1 MKELQDRIVAY
12 VTASNGLISLEKLL
26 SVTSAKG
33 FLEDQ
38 VLQALERIGKK
49 LKSTVRGGV
58 VYYQVAPAPKAPTD
72 HLAWVNAHYPRP
84 AKCEHSISYTECE
97 HCMPFP
103 SISYAHLFL
112 KTKEER
118 DLFISEMKGRPMMYN
133 KKRYGN

>member
-1 MKELQDRIVAY
+1 MNPLQDRLIAY
-12 VTASNGLISLEKLL
+12 ITASQGLVSLDKL
-26 SVTSAKG
+26 VDKAKSAG

-72 HLAWVNAHYPRP
+72 HLAWVNANYPRY
-84 AKCEHSISYTECE
+84 EYE
-97 HCMPFP
+97 MPFP
-103 SISYAHLFL
+103 EISYAHLFL

-118 DLFISEMKGRPMMYN
+118 DSYLAEAKGMPVFLLS
-133 KKRYGN
+133 KKKYGN